1 MSSASGTLYTSGVA
15 TSSRTA
21 TPGPTDPTSPSKP
34 NGPPETVKNITA
46 TRGPSLSPPAFMRAG
61 FVTAGNLQVMLLD
74 VGVLGSGPGG
84 ATAALELA
92 RQGLKVVLLEK
103 ERLPRYKTCGGGL
116 VERGL
121 ALLPRE
127 VGDVVER
134 RYASSELHLLDAD
147 LHFTA
152 RRDHPVVSL
161 AMRDRLDF
169 LLASRA
175 AAAGAELRAPCRVTG
190 VSLERHHVR
199 LDTDDG
205 DPVTA
210 ELVISADGAMSDVAR
225 LAGWRD
231 GRHLIPALE
240 HEIQV
245 DDATFERC
253 ARAPRFDVGIVPHG
267 YAWVFPK
274 AAHLS
279 VGVLSMRRGAGHL
292 HRDLEQYL
300 KALDIVPR
308 AVERHGFVIPVRP
321 RAEGFARH
329 RVLLVGD
336 AAGFADPVT
345 AEGISLAARSGR
357 LDRKSVV
364 QAGLDEAR
372 VLARLLYDHPRA
384 RRWLFRRVGQRLVD
398 AMTDVFL
405 GVRTYRGSLAE
416 LAAALALRPFARAA
430 STRS

>member
-1 MSSASGTLYTSGVA
+1 MSSASGTPYPGGVA
-15 TSSRTA
+15 TSSRPA
-21 TPGPTDPTSPSKP
+21 PPGPTDPTSPSKP

-46 TRGPSLSPPAFMRAG
+46 TRGPSRSPPAFMRAG
-61 FVTAGNLQVMLLD
+61 FVTAGNLQVMMFD
-74 VGVLGSGPGG
+74 VAVVGSGPGG

-147 LHFTA
+147 LRFTA

-190 VSLERHHVR
+190 VSLERHEVR

-210 ELVISADGAMSDVAR
+210 ELVIAADGAMSDVAR
-225 LAGWRD
+225 LAGWID
-231 GRHLIPALE
+231 
-240 HEIQV
+240 
-245 DDATFERC
+245 
-253 ARAPRFDVGIVPHG
+253 
-267 YAWVFPK
+267 
-274 AAHLS
+274 
-279 VGVLSMRRGAGHL
+279 RR
-292 HRDLEQYL
+292 
-300 KALDIVPR
+300 VPR
-308 AVERHGFVIPVRP
+308 G
-321 RAEGFARH
+321 
-329 RVLLVGD
+329 
-336 AAGFADPVT
+336 
-345 AEGISLAARSGR
+345 
-357 LDRKSVV
+357 
-364 QAGLDEAR
+364 
-372 VLARLLYDHPRA
+372 LARLLYDHPRA

>member
-34 NGPPETVKNITA
+34 NGPPETVKYITA
-46 TRGPSLSPPAFMRAG
+46 TRGPSRSPAAFMGAG
-61 FVTAGNLQVMLLD
+61 FVTAGNFHGMMFCVA
-74 VGVLGSGPGG
+74 GGGAGPRGATGAPARSGPGG

-116 VERGL
+116 VERSL
-121 ALLPRE
+121 ALLPPE

-134 RYASSELHLLDAD
+134 RYASCELHLLDAD
-147 LHFTA
+147 LHFTG

-190 VSLERHHVR
+190 VSLARHHVR

-205 DPVTA
+205 GPVTA
-210 ELVISADGAMSDVAR
+210 ELVIAADGAMSDVAR

-245 DDATFERC
+245 DEATFERC

-274 AAHLS
+274 AVQLS
-279 VGVLSMRRGAGHL
+279 VGVLSMRRGPGHL

-308 AVERHGFVIPVRP
+308 AVERHGFVKIG
-321 RAEGFARH
+321 RAH
-329 RVLLVGD
+329 V
-336 AAGFADPVT
+336 
-345 AEGISLAARSGR
+345 
-357 LDRKSVV
+357 
-364 QAGLDEAR
+364 
-372 VLARLLYDHPRA
+372 
-384 RRWLFRRVGQRLVD
+384 
-398 AMTDVFL
+398 
-405 GVRTYRGSLAE
+405 
-416 LAAALALRPFARAA
+416 
-430 STRS
+430 

>member
-1 MSSASGTLYTSGVA
+1 MG
-15 TSSRTA
+15 
-21 TPGPTDPTSPSKP
+21 
-34 NGPPETVKNITA
+34 
-46 TRGPSLSPPAFMRAG
+46 AG
-61 FVTAGNLQVMLLD
+61 FVTAGNLQVMMFD
-74 VGVLGSGPGG
+74 VAVVGSGPGG

-134 RYASSELHLLDAD
+134 RYASCELHLLDAD
-147 LHFTA
+147 LHFTG

-199 LDTDDG
+199 LATDDG

-210 ELVISADGAMSDVAR
+210 ELVIAADGAMSDVAR
-225 LAGWRD
+225 RAGWRD

-292 HRDLEQYL
+292 HRDLAQYL

-321 RAEGFARH
+321 RAEGCARH

-357 LDRKSVV
+357 LAAAAIV

-372 VLARLLYDHPRA
+372 VRAGYRAGLRPLLADLRVARGLARLLYDHPRA